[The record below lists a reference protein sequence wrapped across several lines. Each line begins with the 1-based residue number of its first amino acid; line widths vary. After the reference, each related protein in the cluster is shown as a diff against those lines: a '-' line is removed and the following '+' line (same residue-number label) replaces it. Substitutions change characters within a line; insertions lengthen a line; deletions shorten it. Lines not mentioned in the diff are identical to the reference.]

1 MLREAMSIPQDAKVS
16 TKQNLYLGVILK
28 SINKSFHL
36 HFKLQGH
43 SSRIVT
49 LATLHKQFHGVM
61 NYFLVIQIEDE
72 PEDDEA
78 VEEDKPEEVGDED
91 EDDKVDSMFIY
102 HSLF

>member
-1 MLREAMSIPQDAKVS
+1 
-16 TKQNLYLGVILK
+16 
-28 SINKSFHL
+28 
-36 HFKLQGH
+36 
-43 SSRIVT
+43 
-49 LATLHKQFHGVM
+49 M

>member
-1 MLREAMSIPQDAKVS
+1 
-16 TKQNLYLGVILK
+16 
-28 SINKSFHL
+28 
-36 HFKLQGH
+36 
-43 SSRIVT
+43 
-49 LATLHKQFHGVM
+49 M

-102 HSLF
+102 HSLLDWCSTCQNYDSCSLFYITHCTLFSFLNIKVRCEILKSIKKKKRLEKKEKQLRLS